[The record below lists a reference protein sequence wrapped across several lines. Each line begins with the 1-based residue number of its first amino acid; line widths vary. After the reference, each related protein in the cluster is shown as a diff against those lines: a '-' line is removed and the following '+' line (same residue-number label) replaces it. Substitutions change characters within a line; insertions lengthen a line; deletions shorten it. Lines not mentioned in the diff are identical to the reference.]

1 MKIKDAIKNDK
12 LPNIRIEDIFRIL
25 DSLGIKVSQNNR
37 TEDYVLDDNI
47 IDIIRQIANAS
58 ISYTNHVTEVNNDI
72 KTTHNN
78 LLNKYDNFISKYTD
92 ILSSMQK
99 DPNHPID
106 LNNIDLNDFQ
116 DYFKS
121 DVKDLITQITKLEDA
136 KKNYE
141 NIINGID
148 LTNDNLGL
156 DEKVLNDFESN
167 NLKGINTK
175 LGQTEAE
182 LQKYQEQLDKLNNL
196 KVTSKFKQKRI
207 NKKRRKIEERIN
219 KLKNKKGILQT
230 KQTKIVNKGSKKYIQ
245 IKEKEFENI
254 MTDYERMNSY
264 QSAMSE
270 NQRLQEG
277 LSNDL
282 ISTEEELDSL
292 RGKTGIK
299 AAYERNKLERESKR
313 LKNQHEKLVKQ
324 AQRINNLKNKK
335 GYCNLSNQIL
345 RSYTAAYSM

>member
-230 KQTKIVNKGSKKYIQ
+230 KQTKLVNKGSNKYIQ

-254 MTDYERMNSY
+254 MTDYERMDSY

-282 ISTEEELDSL
+282 ISTKEELDSL

>member
-230 KQTKIVNKGSKKYIQ
+230 KQTKIVNKGSNKYIQ

-254 MTDYERMNSY
+254 MTDYERMDSY

>member
-25 DSLGIKVSQNNR
+25 DSLGIKVSQNSR

-58 ISYTNHVTEVNNDI
+58 ISYTNHITEVNNDI

-78 LLNKYDNFISKYTD
+78 LLNKYDNFISKYTN

-99 DPNHPID
+99 DPSQPID

-156 DEKVLNDFESN
+156 DEKVLNDFESK

-175 LGQTEAE
+175 LGQTETE

-230 KQTKIVNKGSKKYIQ
+230 KQTKIVNKGSNKYIQ

-254 MTDYERMNSY
+254 ITDYERMDSY

>member
-58 ISYTNHVTEVNNDI
+58 ISYTNHITEVNNDI

-230 KQTKIVNKGSKKYIQ
+230 KQTKIVNKGSNKYIQ

-254 MTDYERMNSY
+254 ITDYERMDSY

>member
-37 TEDYVLDDNI
+37 TEDYVLDDKI

-121 DVKDLITQITKLEDA
+121 DVKDLINQITKLEDA

-230 KQTKIVNKGSKKYIQ
+230 KQTKLVNKGSNKYIQ

-254 MTDYERMNSY
+254 MTDYERMDSY

-282 ISTEEELDSL
+282 ISTKEELDSL

>member
-1 MKIKDAIKNDK
+1 MKIKDAIKNGK

-58 ISYTNHVTEVNNDI
+58 ISYTNHITEVNNDI

-78 LLNKYDNFISKYTD
+78 LLDKYDNFISKYTN

-99 DPNHPID
+99 DPSQPID

-230 KQTKIVNKGSKKYIQ
+230 KQTKLVNKGSNKYIQ

-254 MTDYERMNSY
+254 MTDYERMDSY

>member
-58 ISYTNHVTEVNNDI
+58 ISYTNHITEVNNDI

-324 AQRINNLKNKK
+324 AQRISNLKNKK

>member
-25 DSLGIKVSQNNR
+25 DSLGIKVSQNSR

-58 ISYTNHVTEVNNDI
+58 ISYTNHITEVNNDI

-78 LLNKYDNFISKYTD
+78 LLNKYDNFISKYTN

-99 DPNHPID
+99 DPSQPID

-156 DEKVLNDFESN
+156 DEKVLNDFESK

-175 LGQTEAE
+175 LGQTETE

-230 KQTKIVNKGSKKYIQ
+230 KQTKIVNKGSNKYIQ

-254 MTDYERMNSY
+254 MTDYERMDSY